1 MNRRDFISHA
11 GGFAALSS
19 SSLLFQN
26 SILANANK
34 IKKEN
39 KSTILLWMSGGP
51 STIDIWDLKPDSASA
66 GAFKPINTNVD
77 GIQICEHLPLL
88 SKMMDNLSIIRSMST
103 READHGRG
111 RYYMH
116 TGYVPNPNIEH
127 PSYGS
132 VISHELLK
140 NTISQI
146 GIPPFISIGGTSIGP
161 GFLGATY
168 APLVVDYNG
177 TIRNIQSSI
186 DRQILQNRLDF
197 LAVIENKFIQEK
209 RGEVADSHA
218 KMLNKTVDLIF
229 GPHTEV
235 FKISKE
241 PQNIRE
247 RYGNTSF
254 GKGCLM
260 ARRLVEIG
268 VPFIEV
274 EFGGWDNHMD
284 IFTALPDKLSQMD
297 VGMSALIEDLM
308 DRGLYESTNIIWMGE
323 FGRTP
328 DINKN
333 AGRDHW
339 ARSWSAVVGG
349 GKLNKGIVVGE
360 TSEDGKKVI
369 SEAYSSE
376 DLMATVLKS
385 LDISLETTFTSK
397 NGRPMKIANS
407 GKIIKEL
414 I

>member
-1 MNRRDFISHA
+1 
-11 GGFAALSS
+11 
-19 SSLLFQN
+19 
-26 SILANANK
+26 
-34 IKKEN
+34 
-39 KSTILLWMSGGP
+39 
-51 STIDIWDLKPDSASA
+51 
-66 GAFKPINTNVD
+66 
-77 GIQICEHLPLL
+77 
-88 SKMMDNLSIIRSMST
+88 
-103 READHGRG
+103 
-111 RYYMH
+111 
-116 TGYVPNPNIEH
+116 
-127 PSYGS
+127 
-132 VISHELLK
+132 
-140 NTISQI
+140 
-146 GIPPFISIGGTSIGP
+146 
-161 GFLGATY
+161 
-168 APLVVDYNG
+168 
-177 TIRNIQSSI
+177 
-186 DRQILQNRLDF
+186 

-218 KMLNKTVDLIF
+218 KMLNKTVDLMF